1 MSYVPLPTVYEREG
15 RTERAWD
22 IYSRLLRDRIIFIG
36 TPIND
41 FVANA
46 VIAQMLFLQMED
58 PKKDISLYINSPGG
72 SVTDGMAIYDTMNFL
87 QCDIVTYCVG
97 QAASMSTL
105 LLAAG
110 TKGKR
115 YALPN
120 SRVMMHQPTGGA
132 TGQTSDISIA
142 AKEILRWRA
151 RMNELISSHT
161 NKTLEEIASDSDR
174 DFYLTAEDAL
184 AYGIVDKVIEPKPIG
199 N

>member
-22 IYSRLLRDRIIFIG
+22 IYSRLLRDRIIFVG

-97 QAASMSTL
+97 QAASMATL

-142 AKEILRWRA
+142 AREILRWRA
-151 RMNELISSHT
+151 RMNQLIASHT
-161 NKTLEEIASDSDR
+161 NKSAEEVSSDSDR

-184 AYGIVDKVIEPKPIG
+184 QYGIVDKVIEAKPVA
-199 N
+199 

>member
-97 QAASMSTL
+97 QAASMATL

-161 NKTLEEIASDSDR
+161 NKTSEEIANDSDR
-174 DFYLTAEDAL
+174 DFYLTAQDAL
-184 AYGIVDKVIEPKPIG
+184 AYGIVDKVIESKCIEK
-199 N
+199 

>member
-1 MSYVPLPTVYEREG
+1 VSYVPLPTVYEREG

-87 QCDIVTYCVG
+87 QCDVVTYCVG

-142 AKEILRWRA
+142 AREIVRWRE
-151 RMNELISSHT
+151 RMNELIASHT
-161 NKTLEEIASDSDR
+161 NKTAEEIAADSDR
-174 DFYLTAEDAL
+174 DFYLTAQDAL
-184 AYGIVDKVIEPKPIG
+184 EYGIVDKVIESKHTV
-199 N
+199 

>member
-46 VIAQMLFLQMED
+46 VVAQMLFLQMDD
-58 PKKDISLYINSPGG
+58 PKKDISLYINCPGG

-97 QAASMSTL
+97 QAASMATL

-151 RMNELISSHT
+151 QMNELLAHHT
-161 NKTLEEIASDSDR
+161 NKTAAEIASDSDR
-174 DFYLTAEDAL
+174 DFYLSAKEAME
-184 AYGIVDKVIEPKPIG
+184 YGVVDKVIESKPSA
-199 N
+199 

>member
-58 PKKDISLYINSPGG
+58 SKKDISLYINSPGG

-87 QCDIVTYCVG
+87 QCDVVTYCVG
-97 QAASMSTL
+97 QAASMATL

-142 AKEILRWRA
+142 AREILRWREQ
-151 RMNELISSHT
+151 MNLLIANHT
-161 NKTLEEIASDSDR
+161 NKTPEQIAADTDR
-174 DFYLTAEDAL
+174 DFYLTAKDAME
-184 AYGIVDKVIEPKPIG
+184 YGIVDKVIEFKPAV
-199 N
+199 

>member
-1 MSYVPLPTVYEREG
+1 MSYLPLPTVYEREG

-22 IYSRLLRDRIIFIG
+22 IYSRLLKDRIIFIG

-58 PKKDISLYINSPGG
+58 AKKDISLYINSPGG

-87 QCDIVTYCVG
+87 KCDIVTYCVG

-115 YALPN
+115 FALPN

-142 AKEILRWRA
+142 AKEIVRWRE
-151 RMNELISSHT
+151 RMNELIAQHT
-161 NKTLEEIASDSDR
+161 NKTKEEVESDSDR
-174 DFYLTAEDAL
+174 DFYLTAEEAV
-184 AYGIVDKVIEPKPIG
+184 AYGIIDKVIKNDTP
-199 N
+199 

>member
-58 PKKDISLYINSPGG
+58 AKKDVSLYINSPGG

-87 QCDIVTYCVG
+87 KCDIVTYCVG

-115 YALPN
+115 FALPN

-142 AKEILRWRA
+142 AKEIVRWRE
-151 RMNELISSHT
+151 RMNQLIAKHT
-161 NKTLEEIASDSDR
+161 NKTKEEVEADSDR
-174 DFYLTAEDAL
+174 DFYLTAKDAVD
-184 AYGIVDKVIEPKPIG
+184 YGIVDKVIEKESKS
-199 N
+199 

>member
-1 MSYVPLPTVYEREG
+1 MSYLPLPTVYEREG

-22 IYSRLLRDRIIFIG
+22 IYSRLLKDRIIFIG

-58 PKKDISLYINSPGG
+58 AKKDISLYINSPGG

-87 QCDIVTYCVG
+87 KCDIVTYCVG

-115 YALPN
+115 FALPN

-142 AKEILRWRA
+142 AKEIVRWRE
-151 RMNELISSHT
+151 RMNELIAKHT
-161 NKTLEEIASDSDR
+161 NKTKEQVESDSDR
-174 DFYLTAEDAL
+174 DFYLTAEDAVE
-184 AYGIVDKVIEPKPIG
+184 YGIVDKVIQ
-199 N
+199 NDS

>member
-72 SVTDGMAIYDTMNFL
+72 SVTDGMAIYDTINFL

-132 TGQTSDISIA
+132 TGQTADIAIA
-142 AKEILRWRA
+142 AREIVRWRE
-151 RMNELISSHT
+151 RMNELIANHT
-161 NKTLEEIASDSDR
+161 NKTAEEIAADSDR
-174 DFYLTAEDAL
+174 DFYLSAHEAVD
-184 AYGIVDKVIEPKPIG
+184 YGIVDQVIESKPSA
-199 N
+199 

>member
-87 QCDIVTYCVG
+87 QCDVVTYCVG
-97 QAASMSTL
+97 QAASMATL

-110 TKGKR
+110 TEGKR

-142 AKEILRWRA
+142 AREILRWRE
-151 RMNELISSHT
+151 RMNELIASHT
-161 NKTLEEIASDSDR
+161 KKTAEEVAADSDR
-174 DFYLTAEDAL
+174 DFYLTAKEAL
-184 AYGIVDKVIEPKPIG
+184 EYGIVDKVIENKPS
-199 N
+199 

>member
-1 MSYVPLPTVYEREG
+1 VSYVPLPTVYEREG

-22 IYSRLLRDRIIFIG
+22 IYSRLLRDRIIFVG

-97 QAASMSTL
+97 QAASMATL

-142 AKEILRWRA
+142 AKEILRWREQ
-151 RMNELISSHT
+151 MNKLIATHT
-161 NKTLEEIASDSDR
+161 NKTPEEIAADTDR
-174 DFYLTAEDAL
+174 DFYLTAQDAL
-184 AYGIVDKVIEPKPIG
+184 EYGIVDKVIENKPA
-199 N
+199 